1 MRTLRGIVIGT
12 IVLYLALLAG
22 LFGLMRQPILF
33 GKVMSKVPEPLF
45 MVVPFERLWFMARAG
60 QLRPGD
66 VAPDFQLW
74 TSDKKSRVQLSSF
87 HGHKPVVLIFGSYT

>member
-1 MRTLRGIVIGT
+1 MRTLRGIVVGAV
-12 IVLYLALLAG
+12 VLYLAILAG
-22 LFGLMRQPILF
+22 LFAVMKRPVLF

-66 VAPDFQLW
+66 YAPDFQLW

-87 HGHKPVVLIFGSYT
+87 RGHKPVVLIFGSYT